1 MERTSNIG
9 TLLRISSLA
18 GRNGRI
24 GVSKSTIWSW
34 VAQGRFPQPVRLGQ
48 RVTAW
53 REEDI
58 ADFLGRMPS
67 SRGAR
72 DI

>member
-1 MERTSNIG
+1 MDRLSTAGI
-9 TLLRISSLA
+9 LLRMSSLA

-34 VAQGRFPQPVRLGQ
+34 VAQGHFPQPIRLGR

-58 ADFLGRMPS
+58 AEFIGRMHS
-67 SRGAR
+67 SRDTR
-72 DI
+72 DA